1 MPLMKLLIWIDADEY
16 WPPGWQKAW
25 QNSTPDA
32 ESYSWQ
38 MYKRHDHSFVNQT
51 TPAQKNRNKTASRYG
66 CWRTE
71 RLGAKEALSLQ
82 LNRLSFAAKGF
93 RICFWCGDVFA
104 QLAHFG
110 FSF

>member
-1 MPLMKLLIWIDADEY
+1 MSIGRQGGKRRGKTVRLTRNHTVGRCTKDVIIRLYTKL
-16 WPPGWQKAW
+16 PP
-25 QNSTPDA
+25 
-32 ESYSWQ
+32 
-38 MYKRHDHSFVNQT
+38 YKKT
-51 TPAQKNRNKTASRYG
+51 GIKTASRYG
-66 CWRTE
+66 CRRTE

-82 LNRLSFAAKGF
+82 LNRLAFAAKGF